1 MSLWKK
7 YKTIEF
13 HVKEGRFKLFLS
25 GSHLRIQDMDESLNR
40 NRIVWHKMYRIDE
53 AGCLKGYLSDFSEK
67 FAYVLSECK
76 TLEKAIN
83 FIESKFLIE

>member
-1 MSLWKK
+1 MHLWSN

-13 HVKEGRFKLFLS
+13 HTVEGRFKLFLS
-25 GSHLRIQDMDESLNR
+25 GSHLRIQDMDKSLKLG
-40 NRIVWHKMYRIDE
+40 RIVWYKMYRIDE

-67 FAYVLSECK
+67 FAYILSECK
-76 TLEKAIN
+76 TLEIAIN